1 MKIFKPT
8 LILKNVNEID
18 IQYILNNGYKLVVF
32 DMNNTITDYY
42 TTHITNETKELI
54 TKLKDTDI
62 TIYILTNSF
71 NENHAKKV
79 ANTLNVKYIH
89 KAFKPLPFAISKILK
104 KENIQPNK
112 AIMVGD
118 HIFTDILN
126 ANLCKIDS
134 ILVEPLN
141 KKEKLHSKLTRK
153 IENIFI
159 QKYIPKK

>member
-1 MKIFKPT
+1 MKLFKPT
-8 LILKNVNEID
+8 LILENVSDID
-18 IQYILNNGYKLVVF
+18 IQYILNNEYKLVIF

-42 TTHITNETKELI
+42 TTDISDKTKELI
-54 TKLKDTDI
+54 RKLKENDI

-71 NENHAKKV
+71 NENHAKEV

-104 KENIQPNK
+104 NENIQEGK
-112 AIMVGD
+112 VIMVGD

-141 KKEKLHSKLTRK
+141 KKEKIHSKLTRK
-153 IENIFI
+153 IENIII
-159 QKYIPKK
+159 QKYIPKQ

>member
-8 LILKNVNEID
+8 LILKNVKDID
-18 IQYILNNGYKLVVF
+18 MKYILDSKYELVIF

-42 TTHITNETKELI
+42 TTDITNDTKELI
-54 TKLKDTDI
+54 NKLKENDI
-62 TIYILTNSF
+62 TVYILTNSF
-71 NENHAKKV
+71 NENHAKEV

-104 KENIQPNK
+104 KENIQNTK
-112 AIMVGD
+112 AIMIGD